1 MSTFFFSSFNPENQ
15 ENGKRVVRVGVAA
28 IIIMGM
34 LSVISIALML
44 WLLVRGISWLIHN
57 APASFNNAVSHVSWR
72 DRFSSNTKSTNEI
85 VQPIK
90 VVSEESQVV
99 DVVAKASPAVVSI
112 VASAEVPKMEQCYQV
127 PRGVPPEF
135 QDFFG
140 MPSLCQNGTIT
151 QRIGAGTGF
160 LVSEDGFIITNK
172 HVVTEEK
179 AEYTVILNDSE
190 NRGKKVVAKVLARDP
205 NNDIAILKI
214 DIKGLPYLNFGNSDR
229 LKVGQTTIAIGYA
242 LGEFDNTVSKG
253 VVSGLARTIRAGGS
267 GVRTE
272 KLKNLIQ
279 TDTAINPGN
288 SGGPLLDIGGAVI
301 GVNVAMADA
310 QSIGF
315 AIPANAAK
323 NAFEQV
329 KTNGKIEAVKRAFLG
344 VRYQPIT
351 RELKENN
358 KLPYDYGMLVGRGE
372 KPTDLAVVPGSPAD
386 KAGVVENDII
396 LEADGKQLNESY
408 SLGDVVENKKPGDQ
422 IELKVFHKGEVKSVK
437 VILGENK

>member
-1 MSTFFFSSFNPENQ
+1 
-15 ENGKRVVRVGVAA
+15 
-28 IIIMGM
+28 
-34 LSVISIALML
+34 
-44 WLLVRGISWLIHN
+44 
-57 APASFNNAVSHVSWR
+57 
-72 DRFSSNTKSTNEI
+72 
-85 VQPIK
+85 
-90 VVSEESQVV
+90 
-99 DVVAKASPAVVSI
+99 
-112 VASAEVPKMEQCYQV
+112 
-127 PRGVPPEF
+127 
-135 QDFFG
+135 
-140 MPSLCQNGTIT
+140 
-151 QRIGAGTGF
+151 
-160 LVSEDGFIITNK
+160 
-172 HVVTEEK
+172 
-179 AEYTVILNDSE
+179 
-190 NRGKKVVAKVLARDP
+190 
-205 NNDIAILKI
+205 
-214 DIKGLPYLNFGNSDR
+214 
-229 LKVGQTTIAIGYA
+229 
-242 LGEFDNTVSKG
+242 
-253 VVSGLARTIRAGGS
+253 
-267 GVRTE
+267 
-272 KLKNLIQ
+272 
-279 TDTAINPGN
+279 
-288 SGGPLLDIGGAVI
+288 VI